1 MQYNKN
7 KNKEIIYTIDDL
19 EIDIQLILNVIDERE
34 AATIGLQ
41 FPEGLK
47 RQAVNISRIIQ
58 QHRRV
63 EVLISGNPCFGACD
77 IDTRLIE
84 LTDVLFHFGHSS
96 QGFCKEV
103 VYVEARSKIDVAPVV
118 ARTIKILSGKRIG
131 IITTVQHV
139 HKLQEIQ
146 DMLAAEGFECVIE
159 EGDAH
164 IAYPGQ
170 VLGCNFSAAG
180 GNCDEYIYV
189 GGGEFHPTGV
199 SIATRKNI
207 IIANPYNNSVY
218 KINPEPLIRRRCAM
232 IAKAFDAANF
242 GIIVSTK
249 IGQERLALARAL
261 KRKIEEHNK
270 NADLIIMDLVTPEQ
284 LLGFK
289 PDAFV
294 NTACPRIA
302 IDDSKRFNIPVLTP
316 VELEILI
323 GEREWKEFA
332 MDEILAGDR

>member
-1 MQYNKN
+1 MQYNKD
-7 KNKEIIYTIDDL
+7 KEIIYTIDDL
-19 EIDIQLILNVIDERE
+19 EIDIQLILNVIDEKQ
-34 AATIGLQ
+34 AAIIGLQ

-77 IDTRLIE
+77 IDTQLIE
-84 LTDVLFHFGHSS
+84 LIDVLFHFGHSS
-96 QGFCKEV
+96 QGSSIEV

-118 ARTIKILSGKRIG
+118 ARTIKMLSGKRIG

-139 HKLQEIQ
+139 HKLQEIRG
-146 DMLAAEGFECVIE
+146 MLAAEGFECVVGR
-159 EGDAH
+159 GDAH

-170 VLGCNFSAAG
+170 VLGCNFSAARAD
-180 GNCDEYIYV
+180 CDEYIYI
-189 GGGEFHPTGV
+189 GGGEFHPIGA
-199 SIATRKNI
+199 SIAVRKSI
-207 IIANPYNNSVY
+207 IIANPYNSSVY
-218 KINPEPLIRRRCAM
+218 KINPEPLIRRRYAM
-232 IAKAFDAANF
+232 IAKAFDAASF

-249 IGQERLALARAL
+249 IGQQRLALARTL

-270 NADLIIMDLVTPEQ
+270 NADLIIMDIVTPEQ

-289 PDAFV
+289 LDAFV

-302 IDDSKRFNIPVLTP
+302 IDDVKRFNIPVLTP
-316 VELEILI
+316 IELEILI
-323 GEREWKEFA
+323 GEREWEEFT